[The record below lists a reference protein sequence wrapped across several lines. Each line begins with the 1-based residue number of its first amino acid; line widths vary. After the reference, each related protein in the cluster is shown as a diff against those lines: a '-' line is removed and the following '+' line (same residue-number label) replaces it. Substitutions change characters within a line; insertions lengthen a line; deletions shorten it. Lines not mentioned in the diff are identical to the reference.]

1 MFCPYADFPTV
12 LWDGRNQKKQEQKK
26 KKKKKKTKKKKKKG
40 KSKELLHRFS
50 TSTMDVIGI

>member
-26 KKKKKKTKKKKKKG
+26 KKKREIQRAPAQIFHLYNGCYRDLIENIK
-40 KSKELLHRFS
+40 L
-50 TSTMDVIGI
+50 

>member
-1 MFCPYADFPTV
+1 MQISQLYYEMEET
-12 LWDGRNQKKQEQKK
+12 KKNKNR
-26 KKKKKKTKKKKKKG
+26 KKKKKG